1 MSQQLLVGAAAATV
15 ALDYLRVVLQYQ
27 TAPCCVSRENQI
39 NPLEDRGPSVTAGSA
54 GRARGRGASFPLARI
69 FFFIAVAHARVI

>member
-27 TAPCCVSRENQI
+27 TAPCCVSRETKSI
-39 NPLEDRGPSVTAGSA
+39 PLKIVVR
-54 GRARGRGASFPLARI
+54 R
-69 FFFIAVAHARVI
+69 